1 LCLALPIFL
10 RVIAQTLQANSAAHA
25 NKAAL
30 RMGAVTF
37 IHRFGSSLNAHVHFH
52 VRVVDAVATV
62 DLYSP
67 SAVTAKKPMPMMP
80 LGGHATQGQFDFGF

>member
-1 LCLALPIFL
+1 
-10 RVIAQTLQANSAAHA
+10 
-25 NKAAL
+25 
-30 RMGAVTF
+30 MGAVTF
-37 IHRFGSSLNAHVHFH
+37 IHRFGCSLSEHVHCD

>member
-1 LCLALPIFL
+1 MCLALPIFL
-10 RVIAQTLQANSAAHA
+10 RLIAQTLQANSAAHA

-37 IHRFGSSLNAHVHFH
+37 NHRFSSSLNEHVHFD